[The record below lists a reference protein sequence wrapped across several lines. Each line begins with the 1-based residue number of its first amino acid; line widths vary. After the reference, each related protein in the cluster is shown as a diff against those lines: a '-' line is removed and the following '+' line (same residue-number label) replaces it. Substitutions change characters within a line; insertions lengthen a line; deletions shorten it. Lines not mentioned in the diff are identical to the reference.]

1 MTRVFYRYSDDEGL
15 TWSKRNEITAVL
27 NTEPTGRPHVDIN
40 GDPIKNEDGFA
51 SDYLGRAFH
60 MPGPGHGTQLKNG
73 RLLVPFCHRRA
84 FGWLKPD
91 GTVQTLPF
99 NNRLYSSSAIYS
111 DDHGRSEERREG
123 KEVVRKGNTR

>member
-1 MTRVFYRYSDDEGL
+1 MIRRPPRSTRTDTLWPYTTLFRARMTRVFYRYSDDEGL

-51 SDYLGRAFH
+51 SDFLGRAFH

-73 RLLVPFCHRRA
+73 RLDR
-84 FGWLKPD
+84 K
-91 GTVQTLPF
+91 
-99 NNRLYSSSAIYS
+99 S
-111 DDHGRSEERREG
+111 
-123 KEVVRKGNTR
+123 VV